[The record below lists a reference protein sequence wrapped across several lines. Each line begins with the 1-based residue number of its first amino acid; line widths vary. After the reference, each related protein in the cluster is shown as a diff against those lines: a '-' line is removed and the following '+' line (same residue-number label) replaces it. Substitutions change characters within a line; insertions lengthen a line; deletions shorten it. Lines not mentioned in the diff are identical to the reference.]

1 MAWRISD
8 DLYIIRAMA
17 RGHRSIQRSPRGAK
31 DGKAGAALV
40 YFAIGDPTRRR
51 MLDSLL
57 TSELTVTQ
65 LAKPFRMTQPAIS
78 QHLRVLRQAGLVEAE
93 QRGRK
98 RRYRLQ
104 GQRLRD
110 VYDWVAHY
118 EKFWKQK
125 LTALGD
131 LLDAEVANEER

>member
-1 MAWRISD
+1 
-8 DLYIIRAMA
+8 
-17 RGHRSIQRSPRGAK
+17 
-31 DGKAGAALV
+31 
-40 YFAIGDPTRRR
+40 

>member
-1 MAWRISD
+1 
-8 DLYIIRAMA
+8 
-17 RGHRSIQRSPRGAK
+17 
-31 DGKAGAALV
+31 
-40 YFAIGDPTRRR
+40 

-110 VYDWVAHY
+110 VYNWVAHY